1 MKNEKKNN
9 NAICEYL
16 TIADVGAYLN
26 VSLSQAYG
34 LAHRKDFPVS
44 RFGGSIRVPRQA
56 FMVWV
61 DKHTRIPAALVG

>member
-1 MKNEKKNN
+1 MQNNTLKND
-9 NAICEYL
+9 YL
-16 TIADVGAYLN
+16 TVAEVGQYLN